1 MNTLYDVLGVSRQTS
16 AAQIDQA
23 YRSVVETLAGNGDNV
38 EGDMIRAKAIKEAH
52 AILSSPS
59 RRQAYDEKLRIKE
72 QVTYQVV
79 EKPGM
84 PWISLALIG
93 LMLAASFGYYKYQMH
108 RAAVERMALEA
119 ATAKIAAEAAARLV
133 EVEELRLAQ
142 QLVQENVRAEAMR
155 RHDSERARGD
165 GQRIHFELQ
174 NAEAQAAREKENAA
188 RQLKM
193 ERMREEQA
201 AEARLRNQTT
211 AMQRAL
217 AIPVPRH

>member
-23 YRSVVETLAGNGDNV
+23 YRSVVATLADNSDNV
-38 EGDMIRAKAIKEAH
+38 ERDMIRAKAIREAH
-52 AILSSPS
+52 AVLSSPS
-59 RRQAYDEKLRIKE
+59 RRQAYDEKLKIKE

-84 PWISLALIG
+84 PWRSLALIG
-93 LMLAASFGYYKYQMH
+93 LVLAASLGYYKYQMQQ
-108 RAAVERMALEA
+108 AAIERIALEA
-119 ATAKIAAEAAARLV
+119 AQVKIAAEAAAKLV

-142 QLVQENVRAEAMR
+142 QLLQENSRAEAAR
-155 RHDSERARGD
+155 RRESERARSD
-165 GQRIHFELQ
+165 GQRIHYELQ
-174 NAEAQAAREKENAA
+174 NAEAQAAREKDNAA
-188 RQLKM
+188 RQLKT
-193 ERMREEQA
+193 ERMQDEQA
-201 AEARLRNQTT
+201 AQARLRNQTA